1 MPSDARPFG
10 ARRADRGKLA
20 MSIRILAATSAFVL
34 VAACNQSAT
43 NNMTV
48 VANVSTTNTSA
59 PAPVAAPAP
68 QPGAGGPAA
77 EGRFQQYAACAST
90 MMAVARLYSSIATQQ
105 SGAEREA
112 MMARATAR
120 ETAATAFHD
129 MAVQVGASIG
139 RTAADVDRVRAE
151 TDAQIEQA
159 RQRMP
164 FEQFAATAAREG
176 DQCTRLGQ
184 QAT

>member
-1 MPSDARPFG
+1 
-10 ARRADRGKLA
+10 
-20 MSIRILAATSAFVL
+20 MSIRAFAATSVFVL
-34 VAACNQSAT
+34 AAACNQSPAG
-43 NNMTV
+43 NNMT
-48 VANVSTTNTSA
+48 APGNVSTTNTAA
-59 PAPVAAPAP
+59 PAPAP
-68 QPGAGGPAA
+68 QPQTGGAAP

-90 MMAVARLYSSIATQQ
+90 MTAVARLYSSIAAQQ

-112 MMARATAR
+112 MTARAAAR

-139 RTAADVDRVRAE
+139 RTSADVDRIRAD

-164 FEQFAATAAREG
+164 FEEFAATAAREG